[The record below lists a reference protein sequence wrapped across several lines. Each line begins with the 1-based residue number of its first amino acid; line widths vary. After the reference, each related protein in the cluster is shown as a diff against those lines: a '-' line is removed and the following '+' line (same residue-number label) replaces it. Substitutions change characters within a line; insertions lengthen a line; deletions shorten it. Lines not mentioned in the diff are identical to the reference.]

1 MRHRWVGCTVTLASA
16 ILDRVGVALPGEGVL
31 VVDPDEL
38 VREELVIAEL
48 AGRGT
53 KVLSADDPVDLRLA
67 FEALPDDR
75 GFIVSVDS
83 SARRRSLPADLQ
95 ARSVR
100 EAALSAADLLQP
112 LDVDPAVRLSWHELS
127 VAWESAQQG
136 VPRDRRTTISLLL
149 RKAYELDP
157 ETSGT
162 PEALLT
168 ALARYHRVVRGTG
181 ISPGLATAFAERVG
195 DPLEPLTTERAF
207 LDRRAFLEWLQ
218 ELWHRAVTGAVEDWL
233 PLLTSPP
240 LADIL
245 DDYFDEGLL
254 VPVVNAAMSGF
265 RFGVAASPEA
275 GQELVDRQL
284 DAVEKLVA
292 PDSLSYHEWR
302 DVADAFARATAQQLR
317 SGDPS
322 PRFGEVRERL
332 NRRFVPWMLE
342 HLSAL
347 ASLPAVPSPVT
358 VYGVPRSIQLTR
370 AGQKAALIVM
380 DGMSLASWHVMAPR
394 IHELD
399 AQVNESALF
408 AWLPTLTTVSRQAI
422 FAGAMPLHFASSIE
436 TTTKEADH
444 WRAYW
449 NRDASLADSAIGYG
463 KFRLADLKSRDAV
476 ESQLRQSGLG
486 REILGFAVE
495 DIDLLLHSEV
505 MDERA
510 LFNRIGHW
518 LEREAFLWMLD
529 ALLEAGYRIY
539 VTADHGFVPADSI
552 GGSKAGAT
560 ADKHGRFERYSD
572 PVLADAAGNKT
583 GEPWR
588 RWAGYGLPADHHI
601 VFAPMFGM
609 YFTDRHTRLT
619 HGGPTIEEVVVPWV
633 EIYR

>member
-1 MRHRWVGCTVTLASA
+1 MGRTVSLASA

-38 VREELVIAEL
+38 VREEPVMAEL
-48 AGRGT
+48 AGRRME
-53 KVLSADDPVDLRLA
+53 VLSADDPVDLRLA
-67 FEALPDDR
+67 FESLSDDCA
-75 GFIVSVDS
+75 FVVSVES

-100 EAALSAADLLQP
+100 DAAFSAADLLQP
-112 LDVDPAVRLSWHELS
+112 LDVDPGVRLSWHELS
-127 VAWESAQQG
+127 VAWESARQG
-136 VPRDRRTTISLLL
+136 VPRDRRTTISVLL

-157 ETSGT
+157 ETAATREG
-162 PEALLT
+162 LLT
-168 ALARYHRVVRGTG
+168 GLARYHRVVRGTG
-181 ISPGLATAFAERVG
+181 ISPGLASAFAERVG
-195 DPLEPLTTERAF
+195 NPLEKLPTERGL
-207 LDRRAFLEWLQ
+207 LDRRAFFEWLQ
-218 ELWHRAVTGAVEDWL
+218 ELWHRAVTGAAEEWL
-233 PLLTSPP
+233 PSLTSPP

-245 DDYFDEGLL
+245 DDYFDDGLL
-254 VPVVNAAMSGF
+254 VPVVAPEVPGI
-265 RFGVAASPEA
+265 RFGVTASPEA
-275 GQELVDRQL
+275 GLALVDRQL
-284 DAVEKLVA
+284 DAVEKLLEQE
-292 PDSLSYHEWR
+292 SLSYQDWR
-302 DVADAFARATAQQLR
+302 DVAEAFARATAQQLR

-322 PRFGEVRERL
+322 PRFGELRERL
-332 NRRFVPWMLE
+332 NRRFVPWILE

-358 VYGVPRSIQLTR
+358 VYRVPRAIQLTR

-380 DGMSLASWHVMAPR
+380 VGMSLASWHVMAPR
-394 IHELD
+394 VHELD

-422 FAGAMPLHFASSIE
+422 FAGVMPLHFGSSIN

-449 NRDASLADSAIGYG
+449 SREAGLPDSSVGYG
-463 KFRLADLKSRDAV
+463 KLFLADLKGRDAIDDY
-476 ESQLRQSGLG
+476 LRGSGLG

-495 DIDLLLHSEV
+495 DIDRLVHAEA

-510 LFNRIGHW
+510 LFNQIQHW
-518 LEREAFLWMLD
+518 LERDAFLWMLE
-529 ALLEAGYRIY
+529 ALLHAGYRIY
-539 VTADHGFVPADSI
+539 VTADHGFIPAESI

-572 PVLADAAGNKT
+572 PMLADAAGNKT
-583 GEPWR
+583 GEGWR